1 MQAKKSVFRPIALAV
16 SALISSGAF
25 AQATVT
31 TYTLNGNQLVY
42 VPLGQYALDVSD
54 SNSMTQS
61 TLGSGELSLSRTSG
75 GSTYRTDVTS
85 QGISTSSLSGSYG
98 GTLAVSG
105 IVDFSNATV
114 QGLTGSFNP
123 AEVTSSLI
131 GGTMGGTQST
141 PSFDPSGFSVDLVNG
156 EAALGATTT
165 TTLRTTGLATLNSVA
180 VTGATTTR
188 DIINTGDIITANL
201 RTSDRATLASADIIR
216 NATVGGTLAVTGAT
230 TTNGIT
236 NTGNID
242 TTTLRTNGLATLN
255 SAAITNNATVGGTL
269 AVTGATTT
277 HGIENTG
284 LLKNT
289 GIFLATSAPQVQGQ
303 PNTGIQIDSSQ
314 AMMGTN
320 DGTNITALRM
330 GMSDGV
336 SGPAQLLGNLV
347 VTSAFGAGL
356 DGTSET
362 VGANGGNL
370 TVMGTTTLNGATTVN
385 NTLNVNGAT
394 TVVGA
399 TSITGATTVV
409 GTTNINTT
417 GTAAT
422 SIGNSA
428 APVAVTGSTASF
440 TGGTSN
446 LTLNN
451 NGATFSNAGSPAK
464 VTGIA
469 NGTGDF
475 DAVNVRQFSS
485 AVAGVAAAANIPGV
499 DTNKTASVGV
509 GMGSYMNSQAL
520 AFGGSYR
527 FSDNG
532 VLRASLATGLNTGG
546 SKTSFG
552 IGAGWSW

>member
-16 SALISSGAF
+16 SALISTGAF
-25 AQATVT
+25 AQTTVT
-31 TYTLNGNQLVY
+31 TSRGSQ
-42 VPLGQYALDVSD
+42 PLGTYNLEVYDTVGNNVELTADRFRMSSGNFTNPNVTEVTAL
-54 SNSMTQS
+54 
-61 TLGSGELSLSRTSG
+61 
-75 GSTYRTDVTS
+75 
-85 QGISTSSLSGSYG
+85 GISTDSLSASSG
-98 GTLAVSG
+98 GTLAVRG
-105 IVDFSNATV
+105 IVDFSQATV

-123 AEVTSSLI
+123 SEVTSALI
-131 GGTMGGTQST
+131 GGTMSGGSTTSAPMFQS
-141 PSFDPSGFSVDLVNG
+141 SGYSVDLSTGAATLG
-156 EAALGATTT
+156 ETTLGATTA
-165 TTLRTTGLATLNSVA
+165 TTLSTSGLATLDSA
-180 VTGATTTR
+180 A
-188 DIINTGDIITANL
+188 IT
-201 RTSDRATLASADIIR
+201 R
-216 NATVGGTLAVTGAT
+216 NATVGGTLEVRGAT
-230 TTNGIT
+230 TTRGIT
-236 NTGNID
+236 NTGDMTNTGDIA
-242 TTTLRTNGLATLN
+242 TATLSTSGLATLN
-255 SAAITNNATVGGTL
+255 SAAIINNATVGGTL
-269 AVTGATTT
+269 AVTGA
-277 HGIENTG
+277 
-284 LLKNT
+284 
-289 GIFLATSAPQVQGQ
+289 
-303 PNTGIQIDSSQ
+303 
-314 AMMGTN
+314 
-320 DGTNITALRM
+320 
-330 GMSDGV
+330 
-336 SGPAQLLGNLV
+336 
-347 VTSAFGAGL
+347 
-356 DGTSET
+356 
-362 VGANGGNL
+362 
-370 TVMGTTTLNGATTVN
+370 TTLNGATTVN

-440 TGGTSN
+440 TGGTTN

>member
-16 SALISSGAF
+16 SALISTGAF
-25 AQATVT
+25 AQNITVGTMPT
-31 TYTLNGNQLVY
+31 TTGDIRIESAAQVGTAG
-42 VPLGQYALDVSD
+42 VPAY
-54 SNSMTQS
+54 QS
-61 TLGSGELSLSRTSG
+61 TLSDVSLRFENQLIQTSTEVSGNGILTNALSG
-75 GSTYRTDVTS
+75 GA
-85 QGISTSSLSGSYG
+85 GALEI
-98 GTLAVSG
+98 SG
-105 IVDFSNATV
+105 IVDFTHANVT
-114 QGLTGSFNP
+114 GLGLFNP
-123 AEVTSSLI
+123 AEVTTTLI
-131 GGTMGGTQST
+131 GGTMVQGGTTTAPTSSFQS
-141 PSFDPSGFSVDLVNG
+141 SGYSVDLSSG
-156 EAALGATTT
+156 AATLGATTLGATTT
-165 TTLRTTGLATLNSVA
+165 TTLRTTGMAILDSVA
-180 VTGATTTR
+180 VTGTTATR
-188 DIINTGDIITANL
+188 
-201 RTSDRATLASADIIR
+201 
-216 NATVGGTLAVTGAT
+216 
-230 TTNGIT
+230 GIT
-236 NTGNID
+236 NTGDIA
-242 TTTLRTNGLATLN
+242 TTTLSTSG
-255 SAAITNNATVGGTL
+255 NATVGGTL

-347 VTSAFGAGL
+347 VTSAFRAGL

-440 TGGTSN
+440 TGGTTN
-446 LTLNN
+446 LTLND

-475 DAVNVRQFSS
+475 DAVNVRQFSA
-485 AVAGVAAAANIPGV
+485 AVAGVAASANIPGL
-499 DTNKTASVGV
+499 DTNKAVSVGV
-509 GMGSYMNSQAL
+509 GMGSFMNSQAL

-527 FSDNG
+527 FSDKG
-532 VLRASLATGLNTGG
+532 VLRASLATGLNNGG
-546 SKTSFG
+546 GKTSFG